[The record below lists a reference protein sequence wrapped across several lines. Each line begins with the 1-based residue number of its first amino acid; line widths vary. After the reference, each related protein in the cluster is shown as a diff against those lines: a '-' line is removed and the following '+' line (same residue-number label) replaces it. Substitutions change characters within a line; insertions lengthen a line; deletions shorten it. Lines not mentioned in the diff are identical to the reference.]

1 MYVLLAGLNHR
12 TAPVEVREKLAI
24 SGPELEKAYQNL
36 ADNEKISGAVIL
48 ATCNRTEI
56 YATTRNI
63 EKGQKVLLGFL
74 QDYSKI
80 NASELYQYLYQPNC
94 YEAIMHLFRV
104 ASGLDSMILGE
115 TEILGQVKEAY
126 QSAIDTK
133 ASDSVLNTLF
143 QKAIYVGKK
152 VRNQTEIDKH
162 PISVSHAAVQL
173 AERALGN
180 LQEKT
185 VMIVGA
191 GEMGEA
197 AAKCLV
203 ANGVSSVI
211 VSNRSYDK
219 ALLMAENLKGR
230 AVRFD
235 RLADEMDRAD
245 IVISCTGASHYVIR
259 EDNAGKVLKARN
271 GKEILLIDI
280 AVPRDI
286 DPILQE
292 IAGVKVCDIDDLQE
306 VVDANFEQ
314 RLKASYKA
322 EEIIRTEIEFFNEWM
337 ASLCVVPVI
346 TALKAQGEL
355 IKNNELRKA
364 FNRLGAVTEHEE
376 KVINSMAH
384 SIVNQL
390 LHSPIIKLKQMAAS
404 NDGHSYAEFARK
416 LFSLEVILE
425 ELNDNENYKTG
436 NQGQ

>member
-1 MYVLLAGLNHR
+1 
-12 TAPVEVREKLAI
+12 
-24 SGPELEKAYQNL
+24 
-36 ADNEKISGAVIL
+36 
-48 ATCNRTEI
+48 
-56 YATTRNI
+56 
-63 EKGQKVLLGFL
+63 
-74 QDYSKI
+74 
-80 NASELYQYLYQPNC
+80 
-94 YEAIMHLFRV
+94 
-104 ASGLDSMILGE
+104 
-115 TEILGQVKEAY
+115 
-126 QSAIDTK
+126 
-133 ASDSVLNTLF
+133 
-143 QKAIYVGKK
+143 
-152 VRNQTEIDKH
+152 
-162 PISVSHAAVQL
+162 
-173 AERALGN
+173 
-180 LQEKT
+180 
-185 VMIVGA
+185 
-191 GEMGEA
+191 MGEA